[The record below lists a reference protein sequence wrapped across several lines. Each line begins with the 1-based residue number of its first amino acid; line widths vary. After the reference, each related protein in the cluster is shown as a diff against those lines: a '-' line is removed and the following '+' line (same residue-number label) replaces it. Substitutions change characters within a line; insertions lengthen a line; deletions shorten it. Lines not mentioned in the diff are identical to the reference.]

1 MSTLSHLAAKLQQSM
16 TEANFAFVNT
26 RVVLRTGVNLRNIRA
41 DHNDDPA
48 VLERVRHVLAALGYE
63 GVSES

>member
-1 MSTLSHLAAKLQQSM
+1 MSRLSHLAAKLQQSM

-26 RVVLRTGVNLRNIRA
+26 RVVLRTGVNLRDIRP
-41 DHNDDPA
+41 DHHDDPA
-48 VLERVRHVLAALGYE
+48 VLERVQHVLAELGYE